1 MWIADFLFAKFPKS
15 FKFSFCSAI
24 NPILYN
30 ALSTKFRRAFR
41 RTLQC
46 GDVRGSAGGG
56 TGLPTPSLTYLANT
70 RLSTVS
76 MMQAGDTF
84 NMHRSVRQSGAHQ
97 LYCWLFRIW
106 VLIFDLHLHEMHERH
121 TNFQTQFRVSLW
133 RRGFLTSDSQEQ
145 LGHNH

>member
-1 MWIADFLFAKFPKS
+1 MWIADFLFAKS
-15 FKFSFCSAI
+15 FKFPFCSAI

-84 NMHRSVRQSGAHQ
+84 NMHRSVRGTAV
-97 LYCWLFRIW
+97 LFA
-106 VLIFDLHLHEMHERH
+106 VQDLCFDI
-121 TNFQTQFRVSLW
+121 
-133 RRGFLTSDSQEQ
+133 
-145 LGHNH
+145 

>member
-1 MWIADFLFAKFPKS
+1 MIDNLSIFVYKGLQNSLQRQPKS
-15 FKFSFCSAI
+15 LSQKFSFYSAI

-41 RTLQC
+41 RTLHC

-76 MMQAGDTF
+76 MMQGDSF
-84 NMHRSVRQSGAHQ
+84 NMHRSVLR
-97 LYCWLFRIW
+97 LKF
-106 VLIFDLHLHEMHERH
+106 
-121 TNFQTQFRVSLW
+121 
-133 RRGFLTSDSQEQ
+133 
-145 LGHNH
+145 

>member
-1 MWIADFLFAKFPKS
+1 MSYKNSPRNSFFTKITKFPPTCY
-15 FKFSFCSAI
+15 FSAI

-46 GDVRGSAGGG
+46 GGVSGGG
-56 TGLPTPSLTYLANT
+56 ASLPTPSLTYLANT

-84 NMHRSVRQSGAHQ
+84 NMHRSVRGTAVVFTIQ
-97 LYCWLFRIW
+97 
-106 VLIFDLHLHEMHERH
+106 DLEF
-121 TNFQTQFRVSLW
+121 NI
-133 RRGFLTSDSQEQ
+133 
-145 LGHNH
+145 

>member
-1 MWIADFLFAKFPKS
+1 MS
-15 FKFSFCSAI
+15 NRNFCLILLLVQSCFSAI

-41 RTLQC
+41 RTLHC
-46 GDVRGSAGGG
+46 GEVRVSGSGG

-84 NMHRSVRQSGAHQ
+84 NMHRSVR
-97 LYCWLFRIW
+97 LKFKL
-106 VLIFDLHLHEMHERH
+106 L
-121 TNFQTQFRVSLW
+121 
-133 RRGFLTSDSQEQ
+133 GFWF
-145 LGHNH
+145 HF

>member
-1 MWIADFLFAKFPKS
+1 MFFEIFNTKSQECLCRAIIVIFVLSVNIPLIPHKSADICFWFYKVCLGSYTNPAF
-15 FKFSFCSAI
+15 SAI

-41 RTLQC
+41 RTLHC
-46 GDVRGSAGGG
+46 GEVRVSGSGG

-84 NMHRSVRQSGAHQ
+84 NMHRSV
-97 LYCWLFRIW
+97 LLKY
-106 VLIFDLHLHEMHERH
+106 
-121 TNFQTQFRVSLW
+121 
-133 RRGFLTSDSQEQ
+133 
-145 LGHNH
+145 